1 MVDTKE
7 THVWLTWLAPA
18 GNLGGTGTPGGGF
31 VVGGTPT
38 TDSPPPPRV
47 TFIYIYMNTH
57 GSGRC
62 EVTPCPLGNSGQLDL
77 SHIVLSTFIWTHAL
91 EALVPPIP

>member
-38 TDSPPPPRV
+38 TDSPPPLRV
-47 TFIYIYMNTH
+47 R
-57 GSGRC
+57 GSEIQVGLR
-62 EVTPCPLGNSGQLDL
+62 VAT
-77 SHIVLSTFIWTHAL
+77 
-91 EALVPPIP
+91 